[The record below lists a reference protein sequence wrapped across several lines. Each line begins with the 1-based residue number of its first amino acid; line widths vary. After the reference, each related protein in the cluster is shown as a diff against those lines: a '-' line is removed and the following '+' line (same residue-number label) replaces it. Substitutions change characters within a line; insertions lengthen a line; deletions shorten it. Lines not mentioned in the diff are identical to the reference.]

1 MQGLKNDAEFILNNL
16 IFEEDFVIKNRIG
29 TIMEERSLCL
39 SKAWLGD
46 EKSIQDAIVLIEKKS
61 KWMVKLL
68 DKVIDKIREEIK
80 KSEMKEQK
88 KLNLDSSIEII
99 KTVATGVLGATTS
112 MVDTILPSFVLKLGL
127 VTSESIIA
135 WFING
140 TKPQN
145 KEKWLELVNMR
156 TDY

>member
-1 MQGLKNDAEFILNNL
+1 
-16 IFEEDFVIKNRIG
+16 
-29 TIMEERSLCL
+29 
-39 SKAWLGD
+39 
-46 EKSIQDAIVLIEKKS
+46 
-61 KWMVKLL
+61 
-68 DKVIDKIREEIK
+68 
-80 KSEMKEQK
+80 
-88 KLNLDSSIEII
+88 
-99 KTVATGVLGATTS
+99 